1 MANKSRKLHEKS
13 VPVVFISACV
23 NQFLTN
29 LCRIG
34 AIGDARKDILCKPG
48 AIMVH
53 VGVSALLR
61 GISVRALRI
70 KRYRA
75 MRRVRRLVGAW
86 CGKPR
91 VTEPVRT
98 FSVPSGFSATRPP
111 LAIALTAMALIACA
125 TAALGTL
132 LAAGWSNEHSLPAPS
147 EMAPHWQQ
155 MQTGAL
161 PQKPLEVG
169 PPEQPAD
176 EASVQ
181 PVQPAQDPTPGLAG
195 APLQAADD
203 PGRMPPS
210 APVQAAE
217 DPAAGPSTETSAEA
231 GSRSVVAE
239 APDGNRGSKDPPANR
254 QDGPFAGVWA
264 TNEKAC
270 SPQLN
275 RDGLLPALISSQG
288 AWAGETTCSF
298 NKSKRVG
305 NTWTFAAV
313 CADSRRRWRA
323 DVRMSVVGNRLTWT
337 SQRGS
342 QTYVRC
348 QHGLLEAF
356 ERKKRMSPV

>member
-1 MANKSRKLHEKS
+1 MASKSRKLHKKS
-13 VPVVFISACV
+13 VSVVFIPACV

-34 AIGDARKDILCKPG
+34 AIGDAHKDSLCKPG

-70 KRYRA
+70 KRYRV
-75 MRRVRRLVGAW
+75 MRRARRLVGAW

-91 VTEPVRT
+91 VNEPVRT

-132 LAAGWSNEHSLPAPS
+132 LAAGWSNEHSLPAPP
-147 EMAPHWQQ
+147 EMAPNWQQ

-161 PQKPLEVG
+161 PRKPLEVG
-169 PPEQPAD
+169 PPEQPAE

-181 PVQPAQDPTPGLAG
+181 PVQPAQDSTPGLAG
-195 APLQAADD
+195 AP
-203 PGRMPPS
+203 
-210 APVQAAE
+210 VQAAE
-217 DPAAGPSTETSAEA
+217 EPATGPSTETSAEA
-231 GSRSVVAE
+231 GSRSVVAD
-239 APDGNRGSKDPPANR
+239 APDGNRGSKDSPTNR

-313 CADSRRRWRA
+313 CADSRRRWKA

-348 QHGLLEAF
+348 QNGLLEAF

>member
-1 MANKSRKLHEKS
+1 
-13 VPVVFISACV
+13 
-23 NQFLTN
+23 
-29 LCRIG
+29 
-34 AIGDARKDILCKPG
+34 
-48 AIMVH
+48 MVH

-61 GISVRALRI
+61 GVSVRALRI
-70 KRYRA
+70 KRKRITRRA
-75 MRRVRRLVGAW
+75 RRFVGAW
-86 CGKPR
+86 RGKPR
-91 VTEPVRT
+91 VNEPVRT

-132 LAAGWSNEHSLPAPS
+132 LAAGWSNDHSLPAPP
-147 EMAPHWQQ
+147 EMAPNWQQ

-161 PQKPLEVG
+161 PRRPLEVG

-176 EASVQ
+176 EASGS
-181 PVQPAQDPTPGLAG
+181 PVQTAQDPTPVPAG
-195 APLQAADD
+195 APRQAAED
-203 PGRMPPS
+203 PGPVPPS
-210 APVQAAE
+210 APVQAAD
-217 DPAAGPSTETSAEA
+217 DPAAGPSAETSADA
-231 GSRSVVAE
+231 GSRSIVAE
-239 APDGNRGSKDPPANR
+239 ASDGHRGGSKDPPANR
-254 QDGPFAGVWA
+254 QEGPFAGVWA

-313 CADSRRRWRA
+313 CADSRRRWKA

-348 QHGLLEAF
+348 QNGLLEAF

>member
-1 MANKSRKLHEKS
+1 
-13 VPVVFISACV
+13 
-23 NQFLTN
+23 
-29 LCRIG
+29 
-34 AIGDARKDILCKPG
+34 
-48 AIMVH
+48 MVH

-61 GISVRALRI
+61 GISVRAFKIRR
-70 KRYRA
+70 KRL
-75 MRRVRRLVGAW
+75 VRRARQVVGAW
-86 CGKPR
+86 RGKPR
-91 VTEPVRT
+91 ANEPVRT
-98 FSVPSGFSATRPP
+98 FSVPSGFSSTRPP
-111 LAIALTAMALIACA
+111 LAIALTAMALIACS

-132 LAAGWSNEHSLPAPS
+132 LAAGWLNDHSLPAPAEIAS
-147 EMAPHWQQ
+147 NWQQ

-161 PQKPLEVG
+161 PRKSLEMA

-176 EASVQ
+176 EGSAWPVEATQAPAPVLPAS
-181 PVQPAQDPTPGLAG
+181 PVQAAQDPALIHPA
-195 APLQAADD
+195 
-203 PGRMPPS
+203 

-217 DPAAGPSTETSAEA
+217 GSVAVPPGAPAQAAERPVTVPSGAPAPVAAGDDPTAAPPTEMGGDPA
-231 GSRSVVAE
+231 SRSVAAA
-239 APDGNRGSKDPPANR
+239 APAGSRGSKDASPNR

-275 RDGLLPALISSQG
+275 RDGLLPALISSEG

-298 NKSKRVG
+298 KKSKRVG

-313 CADSRRRWRA
+313 CSDNRRRWKA

-348 QHGLLEAF
+348 QNGLLEAY
-356 ERKKRMSPV
+356 ERKKPISRV

>member
-1 MANKSRKLHEKS
+1 MLFAL
-13 VPVVFISACV
+13 ISARV
-23 NQFLTN
+23 NQFLTI

-34 AIGDARKDILCKPG
+34 AIGDAHKDILCKPG

-70 KRYRA
+70 KRKRITRRA
-75 MRRVRRLVGAW
+75 RRFVGAW
-86 CGKPR
+86 RGKPP
-91 VTEPVRT
+91 VSEPIRT

-132 LAAGWSNEHSLPAPS
+132 LAAGWSNDHSLPPP
-147 EMAPHWQQ
+147 EMAPNWQQ

-161 PQKPLEVG
+161 PRKPLDMG

-176 EASVQ
+176 EASGSPAQ
-181 PVQPAQDPTPGLAG
+181 TAQDPTPVPAG
-195 APLQAADD
+195 APAED
-203 PGRMPPS
+203 PGPVPAD
-210 APVQAAE
+210 APVQAVE
-217 DPAAGPSTETSAEA
+217 DPEAGPSTETSADA
-231 GSRSVVAE
+231 GSRSIVAE
-239 APDGNRGSKDPPANR
+239 TPDGHRGAKDPPANR
-254 QDGPFAGVWA
+254 QEGPFTGVWA

-270 SPQLN
+270 SPQLS
-275 RDGLLPALISSQG
+275 RGGLLPALISSQG

-305 NTWTFAAV
+305 NTWTFAAI
-313 CADSRRRWRA
+313 CADSRRRWKA

-348 QHGLLEAF
+348 QHGLLEAY